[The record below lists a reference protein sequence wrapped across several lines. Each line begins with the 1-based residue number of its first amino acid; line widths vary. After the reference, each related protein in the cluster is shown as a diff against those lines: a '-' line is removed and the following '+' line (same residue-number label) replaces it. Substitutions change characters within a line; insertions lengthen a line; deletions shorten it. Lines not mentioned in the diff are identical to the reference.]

1 MTRITED
8 TTKAKRCLEPAI
20 LEGVF
25 LLITGIIWLVLMKN
39 VLIYCD
45 YVEMVPTPIIVA
57 GYILV
62 LAASI
67 AIGIRYDIG
76 YIARRIIRTI
86 IAAPLGGLMAV
97 IWNFEINA
105 IYRSTFIV
113 TIAVAAMTLL
123 AIIAPSWFTDHG
135 IKISLFGTIAY
146 CISIIT
152 ACAWVGNGILSS
164 DVFIC
169 SIVWFFLIVMFW
181 RLTAKVYEGRVELK
195 KKVHSDVVNELDPVS
210 DN

>member
-8 TTKAKRCLEPAI
+8 TTKAKKCLEPAI

-62 LAASI
+62 LAATI
-67 AIGIRYDIG
+67 AIEMKYDIG
-76 YIARRIIRTI
+76 YIARRLIRTI

-97 IWNFEINA
+97 IWNYEINT

-113 TIAVAAMTLL
+113 TIAVVAMTLL

-135 IKISLFGTIAY
+135 IKISLLGTIAY
-146 CISIIT
+146 CTSIIT
-152 ACAWVGNGILSS
+152 ACIWIGNGILSS
-164 DVFIC
+164 DVFIG
-169 SIVWFFLIVMFW
+169 SIIWFFLIVMFW
-181 RLTAKVYEGRVELK
+181 RFTAKVYEGRVELK
-195 KKVHSDVVNELDPVS
+195 KKAHSDVVNELDPVS

>member
-45 YVEMVPTPIIVA
+45 YVEMVPTPIIAA

-62 LAASI
+62 LAAII
-67 AIGIRYDIG
+67 AIEIKYGVG

-86 IAAPLGGLMAV
+86 IAAPLGGLIAV
-97 IWNFEINA
+97 IWNFEIDT
-105 IYRSTFIV
+105 IYRSTFII
-113 TIAVAAMTLL
+113 TIAVVAMTLL

-146 CISIIT
+146 CTSIIT
-152 ACAWVGNGILSS
+152 ACIWIGNGILSS
-164 DVFIC
+164 DVFIG
-169 SIVWFFLIVMFW
+169 SVIWFSLIVMFW
-181 RLTAKVYEGRVELK
+181 RFTAKFYEGRVELK